1 MLGEAEMAFLFFS
14 FWDRRLSGQKYY
26 GEEKKI
32 GCVVDMGKDSV
43 VKYCQDRC
51 KSPEQRFVS

>member
-1 MLGEAEMAFLFFS
+1 MAFLFFS
-14 FWDRRLSGQKYY
+14 FWDRRLSRV
-26 GEEKKI
+26 EILWRRKKI

>member
-1 MLGEAEMAFLFFS
+1 MLGEAEMAFLFLVFGTGD
-14 FWDRRLSGQKYY
+14 FRGQKYY